1 MKTTP
6 FHWNSI
12 RWLRQEQR
20 LETEVVPA
28 SPIEDVRAP
37 LHVPGFFARSML
49 PRRFAFVGLWVLAL
63 GLVLAMTGTP
73 ALSIETRESLREIGR
88 AWLLLGAV
96 LELMAFVASRMFRER
111 VLVELRPAA
120 AGPATAASL
129 EALRGSARGA
139 EVWVVCEQMPE
150 PMALTV
156 AGSLGIRWFVPQG
169 DGETWREHATRRSSP
184 IVEARPMRLLE
195 VKSTST

>member
-12 RWLRQEQR
+12 RWLRQERQ

-28 SPIEDVRAP
+28 APVDDVRAP
-37 LHVPGFFARSML
+37 LHVPGVFARSSL

-73 ALSIETRESLREIGR
+73 ALSMETRDALRELGR
-88 AWLLLGAV
+88 AWLLLGAA
-96 LELMAFVASRMFRER
+96 LELVAFVAARMFRAR

-129 EALRGSARGA
+129 KALQGSARGA
-139 EVWVVCEQMPE
+139 EVWVVSERAPE
-150 PMALTV
+150 PMALGV
-156 AGSLGIRWFVPQG
+156 ATSLGIRWFVPQS
-169 DGETWREHATRRSSP
+169 DGMGWREHAVRRSASSG
-184 IVEARPMRLLE
+184 EERPMRLVE
-195 VKSTST
+195 AKPTVT